1 MTAPCH
7 SDAACLA
14 SDMIT
19 ECVRQTVFVWCWQL
33 CSGITRL
40 GRRRQVR
47 AGTSANP
54 GLFPLCTSPARQ
66 VEATATSLLGRG
78 ESQPIAQGTW
88 SYKTLPGSDGF
99 TKNQLNSLNTHLLRS
114 CFVPWKYVWCQ
125 EEEGNEE
132 EENYNGGSY
141 WGHALCDVLWFI
153 DESTLNYLSNT
164 VHKVLITP
172 YYR

>member
-1 MTAPCH
+1 
-7 SDAACLA
+7 
-14 SDMIT
+14 MIT

-78 ESQPIAQGTW
+78 ESQPIAQGNW